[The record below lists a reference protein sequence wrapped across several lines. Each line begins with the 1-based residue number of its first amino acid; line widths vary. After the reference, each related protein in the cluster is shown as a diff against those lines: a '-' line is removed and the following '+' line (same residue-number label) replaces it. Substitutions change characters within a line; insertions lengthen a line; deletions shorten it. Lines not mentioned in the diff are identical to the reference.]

1 MSAVEACFQFAGVVG
16 IEPRGKTLNVLWQM
30 AEGKV
35 KNRRRE
41 QLELA
46 TLVWG
51 IGEIDWEEYLL
62 YGEMTETGSGGPVQ
76 LDPELQAQVEAES
89 ERLRN
94 ENPGLPKVR

>member
-1 MSAVEACFQFAGVVG
+1 
-16 IEPRGKTLNVLWQM
+16 M

-35 KNRRRE
+35 KNKRRE